1 MNPGITCG
9 QICDPR
15 FPQPSSIINNP
26 IYNIYYYKRALPTMA
41 SRFLDTLSGKI
52 HRPAPVWLMRQAGRY
67 MAEYRALRSSEP
79 DFISFCL
86 NSDKAAEVTLQPIH
100 RFGFDAAII
109 FSDIL
114 LVPWALKRNVRFVTG
129 TGPLLDPLENV
140 SDIDV
145 SSLDAL
151 KTSLAPVGEAIT
163 KTRAALPVDTAL
175 IGFAGAPWT
184 IITYM
189 LEGQSSRDFPTARK
203 WAWANNGEF
212 DALLDIVTEA
222 TIEFLALQAD
232 AGADALML
240 FDSWASA
247 VPALY
252 RDRIVSQPAARI
264 ISSLRKRG
272 ITQPVIGFP
281 KGIGEGLVRYCEIT
295 GVQAVGVD
303 HGTDLAWAVREL
315 PKDIVLQG
323 NLDPLSLIDGGQAMQ
338 DAVTHILDVCDGRP
352 HIFNLGH
359 GITPETPMAHV
370 DALISIIRG

>member
-1 MNPGITCG
+1 
-9 QICDPR
+9 
-15 FPQPSSIINNP
+15 
-26 IYNIYYYKRALPTMA
+26 MA

-175 IGFAGAPWT
+175 IGFAGQRVIQDT
-184 IITYM
+184 IREQ
-189 LEGQSSRDFPTARK
+189 LPEGFQRA
-203 WAWANNGEF
+203 EY
-212 DALLDIVTEA
+212 
-222 TIEFLALQAD
+222 LQKHGMVD
-232 AGADALML
+232 MV
-240 FDSWASA
+240 
-247 VPALY
+247 VP
-252 RDRIVSQPAARI
+252 R
-264 ISSLRKRG
+264 
-272 ITQPVIGFP
+272 
-281 KGIGEGLVRYCEIT
+281 
-295 GVQAVGVD
+295 
-303 HGTDLAWAVREL
+303 REL
-315 PKDIVLQG
+315 KDKLAQVL
-323 NLDPLSLIDGGQAMQ
+323 DYMQ
-338 DAVTHILDVCDGRP
+338 PCA
-352 HIFNLGH
+352 
-359 GITPETPMAHV
+359 A
-370 DALISIIRG
+370 A